1 MRYAFHR
8 RVVVAAGSLVFATGI
23 AFPIR
28 GEHVAGTLVFR
39 PATPIVAQTSFT
51 TDEQPAPLPALPSPP
66 QPATPQ
72 IAPLPT
78 TTAAPRT
85 AFPRIGASSRML
97 AQSYIEPQVNSQ
109 TRRALNFYG
118 GYSARAT
125 LSQLPRPISLQQ
137 RSAPPPVRRTVK
149 PFEVVHREPT
159 VSPYLNLHRDEE
171 DEESAPNYFTFVRP
185 QMEQLETNR
194 MQQRELQQ
202 LRGQLQ
208 SMSTTVVGPRY
219 QAAGVPA
226 TGTAARYMDTAQFYG
241 GLAR

>member
-1 MRYAFHR
+1 MRYTFHR
-8 RVVVAAGSLVFATGI
+8 RVVAAGSLILATGI
-23 AFPIR
+23 AFPLR
-28 GEHVAGTLVFR
+28 GEHAAGTLVFR
-39 PATPIVAQTSFT
+39 SATPIVAQASFT
-51 TDEQPAPLPALPSPP
+51 TDAQPAPLPALPVPP

-72 IAPLPT
+72 LAPPT

-85 AFPRIGASSRML
+85 AFPRIGASSRIP
-97 AQSYIEPQVNSQ
+97 AQSYVEPQVTSQ

-125 LSQLPRPISLQQ
+125 LSQLPRPINLQQ

-171 DEESAPNYFTFVRP
+171 DEESSPNYFAFVRP

-208 SMSTTVVGPRY
+208 TMSTTVVGPRY
-219 QAAGVPA
+219 QAAGIPA
-226 TGTAARYMDTAQFYG
+226 TGTAARYKDTAQFYG
-241 GLAR
+241 GLPR